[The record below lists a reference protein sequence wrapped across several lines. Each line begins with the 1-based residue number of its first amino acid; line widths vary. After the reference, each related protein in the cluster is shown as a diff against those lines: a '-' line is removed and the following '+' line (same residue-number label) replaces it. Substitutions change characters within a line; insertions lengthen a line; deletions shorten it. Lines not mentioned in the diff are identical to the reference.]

1 MSLLNVLNI
10 ASSAL
15 HAQSKKISVSACN
28 LANSDS
34 MVYKNGKLFPYTAK
48 EVILKFRNIN
58 NSSVGGVT
66 AHIVKNKIN
75 PFKIIYNPSHPM
87 ANSKGYVKIPNINP
101 IQETINSIS
110 AARNYQANIEVI
122 NTVKNIIIKTLT
134 IGQ

>member
-15 HAQSKKISVSACN
+15 EAQSKKISVSACN
-28 LANSDS
+28 LANSES
-34 MVYKNGKLFPYTAK
+34 MIYKHGKLFPYIAK
-48 EVILKFRNIN
+48 ELVMKFNNIK
-58 NSSVGGVT
+58 NSQLGGVT
-66 AHIVKNKIN
+66 SNIITNRKNS
-75 PFKIIYNPSHPM
+75 FKIIYNPSHPM
-87 ANSKGYVKIPNINP
+87 ANSKGYVKMPNVNP

-122 NTVKNIIIKTLT
+122 NTIKNIITKTLT